1 MAVFQTTF
9 ACDSLWRSIDLNVI
23 IPFESP
29 GRPDLAPLKPA
40 KFKTLYLLHGFGG
53 NRNDWMNYTPLRDIA
68 ERNNIAIVLPEA
80 ENSFY
85 VDSVSLPFQYGKLI
99 REIVDFTRRAF
110 PLSDKREDTFIGGL
124 SMGGF
129 GALRVGS
136 LYHDVFSKVFSFS
149 GAFIIDD
156 IADQQ
161 PGYQDLIANY
171 DYYVRTFG
179 DLSKVKGSEKDP
191 LWCLDQ
197 AIAAG
202 EAPAIYQACG
212 TEDFLYQENLGMKA
226 ALEARPVSY
235 EYHEMP
241 GIHDWVFW
249 NKNLEPAILWLL
261 KENE

>member
-23 IPFESP
+23 VPIESP
-29 GRPDLAPLKPA
+29 GQPDLAPLKPA

-68 ERNNIAIVLPEA
+68 ERNNIAIVMPDA

-85 VDSVSLPFQYGKLI
+85 VDSASLPFQYSKLI

-129 GALRVGS
+129 GALRLGS
-136 LYHDVFSKVFSFS
+136 FYHDVFSKVFSFS

-156 IADQQ
+156 IAGKQ

-179 DLSKVKGSEKDP
+179 DLSLVKDSEKDP

-197 AIAAG
+197 AIAADQ
-202 EAPAIYQACG
+202 APAVYQACG
-212 TEDFLYQENLGMKA
+212 TEDFLYQENLAMKA
-226 ALEARPVSY
+226 ALESRQITY

-249 NKNLEPAILWLL
+249 NANLEPAIRWLL
-261 KENE
+261 EK